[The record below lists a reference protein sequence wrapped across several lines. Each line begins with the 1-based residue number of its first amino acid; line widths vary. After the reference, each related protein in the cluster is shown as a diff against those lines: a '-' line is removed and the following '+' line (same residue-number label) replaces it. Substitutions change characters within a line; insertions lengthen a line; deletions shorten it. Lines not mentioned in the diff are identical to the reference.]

1 MLNTTISPSG
11 GLREKKSCFQP
22 SIGSIVNIQSRT
34 WPGINKPG
42 GVGKFN
48 IKDYKTIYIRQ

>member
-1 MLNTTISPSG
+1 MG
-11 GLREKKSCFQP
+11 EKKSCFQP